1 MEMPTS
7 QLAIWCLPE
16 KHGAIGRKV
25 IVLKD
30 NTEKDSAGAAWQ
42 FDEKSQ

>member
-1 MEMPTS
+1 MPTS
-7 QLAIWCLPE
+7 QLAKSCRPE
-16 KHGAIGRKV
+16 KHSAIGREV

-42 FDEKSQ
+42 FDEKLQ